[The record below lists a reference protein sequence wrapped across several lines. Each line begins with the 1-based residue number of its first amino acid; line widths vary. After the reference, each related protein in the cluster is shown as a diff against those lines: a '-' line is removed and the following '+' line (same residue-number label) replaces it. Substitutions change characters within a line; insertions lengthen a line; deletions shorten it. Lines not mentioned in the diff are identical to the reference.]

1 MRSET
6 RVATHQGHR
15 RRWRAAGTLAVAAA
29 MALSVVGTATAAPGK
44 AEPNKPAN
52 AECSTG
58 RSIPTSKISV
68 QLWTFHSA
76 IGEHGIEH
84 VLAELSAMGYRNVEP
99 YSYHGLSAE
108 GFEELLDEY
117 GLKAPSRHGPVT
129 DGAFDQHLADA
140 RLFNQRYT
148 GSGGWVG
155 GADLSSL
162 EGVLA
167 TAERMNEFG
176 RRSVQNGTGPLVGHN
191 HAPELEN
198 TFEVDGEEKTVWEIL
213 VENTDPRYVAFQLD
227 AGWAAIGGADPV
239 ELLEEHGDRIVSL
252 HVKDAVGLDTDSPT
266 QVTVGEGEIDWP
278 AVFDAAQ
285 GNVKLYIV
293 EQDFPPDA
301 FEMAAGSFEYLDCLN
316 F

>member
-1 MRSET
+1 MRSDT
-6 RVATHQGHR
+6 RVATHQVN
-15 RRWRAAGTLAVAAA
+15 RRWRVAITLAVAAA
-29 MALSVVGTATAAPGK
+29 MALSVVGTASAAPGK

-68 QLWTFHSA
+68 QLWTFHRA

-84 VLAELSAMGYRNVEP
+84 VLAELSGMGYRNVEP

-108 GFEELLDEY
+108 GFKELLDEY

-129 DGAFDQHLADA
+129 EDAFGEHLADA

-167 TAERMNEFG
+167 TAERMDEFG
-176 RRSVQNGTGPLVGHN
+176 RRSVENGTGPLVGHN

-227 AGWAAIGGADPV
+227 VGWAAIGGADPI
-239 ELLEEHGDRIVSL
+239 ELLEEHGDRVVSL
-252 HVKDAVGLDTDSPT
+252 HIKDAVGLDTDSPT

-301 FEMAAGSFEYLDCLN
+301 FEMAAGSFEYLDCLD